1 MFELIANG
9 GPLMVPILA
18 GLLAGLAIIIEKAFN
33 LRATRILDRRLF
45 LDIKNS
51 LADQDFELARER
63 VRKQASPIVSE
74 ILVEAIENRHLPEH
88 ELKEIIQAS
97 GKRAVKRLE
106 RYLPTLSTIISIEP
120 LLGLLGTVTG
130 MIKVFKV
137 ISAKGV
143 GQAEL
148 LAGGIS
154 EALITTA
161 TGLSVAI
168 PFLVFYNLYSERAET
183 ITLELEKEILT
194 IFKRLKSS

>member
-1 MFELIANG
+1 MFELIAKG

-18 GLLAGLAIIIEKAFN
+18 GLLVGLAIIIEKAFN
-33 LRATRILDRRLF
+33 LRASRILDRRLF
-45 LDIKNS
+45 LDVKNS
-51 LADQDFELARER
+51 LANQDFELARER
-63 VRKQASPIVSE
+63 VRRQGSPIVSE
-74 ILVEAIENRHLPEH
+74 IVVEAIENRHLPEP

-130 MIKVFKV
+130 MIKVFNV
-137 ISAKGV
+137 VSAKGV
-143 GQAEL
+143 GQADL

>member
-1 MFELIANG
+1 MFEFIEKG

-18 GLLAGLAIIIEKAFN
+18 GLLVGLAIIIEKAFN
-33 LRATRILDRRLF
+33 LRASRILDKRLF
-45 LDIKNS
+45 LDVKNS
-51 LADQDFELARER
+51 LANQDYDLTRER
-63 VRKQASPIVSE
+63 VQRQASPVVSE
-74 ILVEAIENRHLPEH
+74 ILVEAIENRHLPEP

-97 GKRAVKRLE
+97 GKRSVKRLE

-130 MIKVFKV
+130 MIKVFNV
-137 ISAKGV
+137 VSAKGV
-143 GQAEL
+143 GQADL

-183 ITLELEKEILT
+183 ITIELEKEILT
-194 IFKRLKSS
+194 IFKRLKSL

>member
-1 MFELIANG
+1 MFDMIAKG

-18 GLLAGLAIIIEKAFN
+18 GLLVGLAIIIEKAFN
-33 LRATRILDRRLF
+33 LRASRILDRRLF
-45 LDIKNS
+45 LDVKNS
-51 LADQDFELARER
+51 LANQDFELARER
-63 VRKQASPIVSE
+63 VRRQGSPVVSE
-74 ILVEAIENRHLPEH
+74 IVVEAIENRHLPEP

-130 MIKVFKV
+130 MIKVFNV
-137 ISAKGV
+137 VSAKGV
-143 GQAEL
+143 GQADL